1 MKYTP
6 TQKQQIKDLLDNS
19 VDYVVEPLFGESK
32 PYYNTALARQYME
45 RYRDLALE
53 IKRSNSL
60 TRLYDQDIS
69 KLDDKQLK
77 ETLREYKADELRLQK
92 QYIDTQQ
99 EIANT
104 IKRVPDARY
113 RLLLTNYYLNNVPL
127 TVLATTFETSRF
139 SKGCSFR
146 AISKAVIEALKLV
159 CEVLQESNN
168 G

>member
-19 VDYVVEPLFGESK
+19 VEYVVEPLFGEQK

-77 ETLREYKADELRLQK
+77 ETLKEYKADELRLQK

-127 TVLATTFETSRF
+127 TVLATTYETSRF
-139 SKGCSFR
+139 SKGCSFST
-146 AISKAVIEALKLV
+146 IKFNLVEALKLV
-159 CEVLQESNN
+159 CEVLQENNN

>member
-6 TQKQQIKDLLDNS
+6 AQKQQIKDLLDS
-19 VDYVVEPLFGESK
+19 STDYVVEPLFGETK

-77 ETLREYKADELRLQK
+77 ETLREYKANELRLQK
-92 QYIDTQQ
+92 QYINTQQ

-113 RLLLTNYYLNNVPL
+113 RLLLTNYYLNNISL
-127 TVLATTFETSRF
+127 TVLATTFQTSRF
-139 SKGCSFR
+139 NTGCSFR
-146 AISKAVIEALKLV
+146 AIKMAVVEALKQV
-159 CEVLQESNN
+159 CEVLQGEQ
-168 G
+168 

>member
-19 VDYVVEPLFGESK
+19 IDYVVEPLFGEQK

-69 KLDDKQLK
+69 KLDDNQLK
-77 ETLREYKADELRLQK
+77 EMLREYKANELRLQK

-104 IKRVPDARY
+104 INNVKDARY

-127 TVLATTFETSRF
+127 TELATTFETSRF
-139 SKGCSFR
+139 NKGCSFR
-146 AISKAVIEALKLV
+146 AIKFNLIEALNQV
-159 CEVLQESNN
+159 CEVLQESKN

>member
-19 VDYVVEPLFGESK
+19 IDYVVEPLFGEQK
-32 PYYNTALARQYME
+32 PYYNTTLARQYME

-77 ETLREYKADELRLQK
+77 EMLREYKANELRLQK

-104 IKRVPDARY
+104 INRVPDARY

-127 TVLATTFETSRF
+127 TVLATTYETSRF
-139 SKGCSFR
+139 NKGCSFT
-146 AISKAVIEALKLV
+146 AIKFNLIEALKLV

>member
-6 TQKQQIKDLLDNS
+6 AQKQQIKDLLDNS
-19 VDYVVEPLFGESK
+19 VDYVVEPLFGEQK

-60 TRLYDQDIS
+60 TRLYDQ
-69 KLDDKQLK
+69 LK
-77 ETLREYKADELRLQK
+77 EMLREYKANELRLQK

-104 IKRVPDARY
+104 INRVPDARY

-139 SKGCSFR
+139 NKGCSFR
-146 AISKAVIEALKLV
+146 AISKAIIEALKLV

>member
-19 VDYVVEPLFGESK
+19 VDYVVEPLFGENK

-77 ETLREYKADELRLQK
+77 ETLKEYKADELRLQK

-113 RLLLTNYYLNNVPL
+113 RLLLTNYYLNNISL
-127 TVLATTFETSRF
+127 TVLATTFQTSRF
-139 SKGCSFR
+139 NTGCSFR
-146 AISKAVIEALKLV
+146 AIKMAVVEALKQV
-159 CEVLQESNN
+159 CEVLQGEQ
-168 G
+168 